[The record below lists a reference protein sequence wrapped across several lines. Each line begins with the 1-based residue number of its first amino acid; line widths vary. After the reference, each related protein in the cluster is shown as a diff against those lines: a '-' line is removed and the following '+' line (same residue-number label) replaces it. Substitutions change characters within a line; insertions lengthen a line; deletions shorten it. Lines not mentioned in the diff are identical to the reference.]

1 MSNDALGRLPHSYPF
16 RFLDKVIEISR
27 VRGVAI
33 KNVTANEEFFQ
44 GHFKDDPIMPG
55 ALIIEALA
63 QLAGLVMNHGDEKAT
78 GAYIAKVKDMKFKT
92 KVSPGD
98 TVTLIAEAQ
107 ESFSNIAGFSVKAVV
122 KDKTVAEGEIVMG
135 ANKDNSNVKVS

>member
-1 MSNDALGRLPHSYPF
+1 MSDDALGRLPHAYPF
-16 RFLDKVIEISR
+16 RFLDKVVEISP

-63 QLAGLVMNHGDEKAT
+63 QLAGLVMNHGKEKMT
-78 GAYIAKVKDMKFKT
+78 GAYIAKVRDMKFKAQ
-92 KVSPGD
+92 VSPGD
-98 TVTLIAEAQ
+98 TLTLTAEAG
-107 ESFSNIAGFSVKAVV
+107 ESFSNITSFTVMASVG
-122 KDKTVAEGEIVMG
+122 DKTVAEGEIVMAG
-135 ANKDNSNVKVS
+135 RGE